1 MPGYESPGCPFNPGK
16 PLSPSIP
23 GCPGIPEIPECRKI
37 FSQIHAILI
46 KKILIRFNLDR
57 NNK

>member
-46 KKILIRFNLDR
+46 KNNLIRFNLDR